1 LPLAF
6 GDALQ
11 TVLKE
16 AADHGD
22 ADLDL
27 AALGKNAARRGG
39 MA

>member
-6 GDALQ
+6 GEALQ
-11 TVLKE
+11 AVLAE
-16 AADHGD
+16 AIGHGD

-39 MA
+39 LA